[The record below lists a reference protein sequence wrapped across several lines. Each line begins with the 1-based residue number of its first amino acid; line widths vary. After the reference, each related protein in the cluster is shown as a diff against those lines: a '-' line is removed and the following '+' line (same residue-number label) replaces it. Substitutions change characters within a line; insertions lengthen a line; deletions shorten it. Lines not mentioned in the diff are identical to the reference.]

1 MIMTRAPYRPEPPAR
16 VGRTTDGAGQRV
28 AGGGAIRPGASLVLD
43 NRLVGDQSSRGAARH
58 PVSGAPLALR
68 LSLELWAV
76 IFLLALNMIAVLA
89 LGANVDRAS
98 RISAT
103 ATEVRSAID
112 AVDRSVVEQEAAM
125 RGYVISGTASFLA
138 PYDRGAD
145 QQRQQSERLVTMLR
159 HEGLSTAPITTADQ
173 IMATWRAQVGDPE
186 IAAVRRADGSA
197 GELVRS
203 GAGMA
208 LLQRAQS
215 ELDVLRSEV
224 NRHTA
229 GALAQV
235 GTAQDRT
242 VALMIGTIV
251 LTGLLVV
258 LRVVLTVLQVSRPLT
273 RLVDEVS
280 AVADGDLDRP
290 VPTGGVPEL
299 RRLSRAVESMRLR
312 LLAERTAAAR
322 SGLLEGQEQERRR
335 VASGLHDDTVQAA
348 VAANLRL
355 SRLRRHLAGTD
366 AKAAALVDE
375 AANDLHESITRMRR
389 VVFELHPPTLDEEGL
404 ESAMRLYLKETATPS
419 GVHWSV
425 TGSAPEQLDHAS
437 RTLAYRLFREAV
449 ANAVKHAGAQR
460 IDVTLTAAGDELEV
474 VVADDGAGFDTGVAA
489 RPRPGHLGL
498 TSSVRLAEA
507 SGGRWSVTSAPGS
520 GSRVTYAVPVRYS

>member
-1 MIMTRAPYRPEPPAR
+1 M
-16 VGRTTDGAGQRV
+16 
-28 AGGGAIRPGASLVLD
+28 LD
-43 NRLVGDQSSRGAARH
+43 NRHVGETNGEAAPH
-58 PVSGAPLALR
+58 PGPGAPLALR

-76 IFLLALNMIAVLA
+76 IFLLVLNVIAVLA
-89 LGANVDRAS
+89 LGSNIDRAS

-103 ATEVRSAID
+103 ANEVRSAID
-112 AVDRSVVEQEAAM
+112 SVDRSVVEQEAAM
-125 RGYVISGTASFLA
+125 RGYVITGTASFLA
-138 PYDRGAD
+138 PYDHSGRL
-145 QQRQQSERLVTMLR
+145 QQQQGERLITMLR
-159 HEGLSTAPITTADQ
+159 DEGLSTAAVEKAEET
-173 IMATWRAQVGDPE
+173 MATWRAQVGDPE
-186 IAAVRRADGSA
+186 IAAVRRGDGSA
-197 GELVRS
+197 GALVRT

-208 LLQRAQS
+208 LLQQAQS
-215 ELDVLRSEV
+215 ELDTVRTDV

-242 VALMIGTIV
+242 VALMIGTLV

-273 RLVDEVS
+273 YLVGEVS
-280 AVADGDLDRP
+280 AVAGGDLERP

-299 RRLSRAVESMRLR
+299 KRLSRAVESMRLR
-312 LLAERTAAAR
+312 LLDERTAAAR
-322 SGLLEGQEQERRR
+322 SSLLEGQEQERRR
-335 VASGLHDDTVQAA
+335 VATGLHDDTVQAA

-355 SRLRRHLAGTD
+355 SRLRRHLAKSD

-404 ESAMRLYLKETATPS
+404 ESAMRLYLAETATPAA
-419 GVHWSV
+419 VEWSV
-425 TGSAPEQLDHAS
+425 TGSPPEQLDHAS

-449 ANAVKHAGAQR
+449 ANAVKHSGAGR
-460 IDVTLTAAGDELEV
+460 IDVTLTVSGDELEV
-474 VVADDGAGFDTGVAA
+474 VVADDGAGFDADDAA

-507 SGGRWSVTSAPGS
+507 SGGRWSVESAPGS
-520 GSRVTYAVPVRYS
+520 GSRVTYAVPVRFS